1 MKRVYKFLACLL
13 LTFLPNLSSAAP
25 AQGVWSSLYSGV
37 TPASSL
43 ELAFNNIGIY
53 NSSDAT
59 IYTCLRVFTDG
70 LPDAVGGIAE
80 FDIGFTIYISFRK
93 STRCHIK

>member
-1 MKRVYKFLACLL
+1 MKRVYKFHACLL
-13 LTFLPNLSSAAP
+13 LTFLANLSSAAEGEWP
-25 AQGVWSSLYSGV
+25 SLYSGV
-37 TPASSL
+37 TPDSSL